1 MTDIVFIHGL
11 WISHTAWQ
19 PWIEHFAAN
28 GYGATAPPWPGE
40 ADTVVATRQNAGA
53 QAGFGINEITE
64 HFAGIVEQFD
74 TAPVA
79 IGHSFGGL
87 IAQKLLGQN
96 KVSAAVAIDPA
107 PIKGVKPLPLA
118 QLRSA
123 FPVLGN
129 PLNHGRSKA
138 LTQKQF
144 RYGFGNALSE
154 DESDALWE
162 QRAIPS
168 PGKPL
173 FEAAIANFA
182 PNSPAKR
189 RRQRHS
195 WATADHRGHRRPH
208 GASGERQGCLHAVRE
223 VDRRYRF
230 PRVRRARALTDD
242 RPRLARCCRRRTDL
256 AGRQGNYAV
265 GQRFLTRTWS
275 RPQGEAAIEVVRRI
289 RALRRPQAPSFGR
302 RRWRL
307 LAAASAAHSFVPMTT
322 ITQ

>member
-162 QRAIPS
+162 QWAIPS

-182 PNSPAKR
+182 PNSPAKVDVANATR
-189 RRQRHS
+189 GPLLITAGTVDHTVPRVS
-195 WATADHRGHRRPH
+195 AKAAFTLYAKSTADTDFREFDGRGHSLTIDH
-208 GASGERQGCLHAVRE
+208 GWRDVADV
-223 VDRRYRF
+223 
-230 PRVRRARALTDD
+230 ALTW
-242 RPRLARCCRRRTDL
+242 LADKGITGS
-256 AGRQGNYAV
+256 AN
-265 GQRFLTRTWS
+265 
-275 RPQGEAAIEVVRRI
+275 
-289 RALRRPQAPSFGR
+289 
-302 RRWRL
+302 
-307 LAAASAAHSFVPMTT
+307 AS
-322 ITQ
+322 